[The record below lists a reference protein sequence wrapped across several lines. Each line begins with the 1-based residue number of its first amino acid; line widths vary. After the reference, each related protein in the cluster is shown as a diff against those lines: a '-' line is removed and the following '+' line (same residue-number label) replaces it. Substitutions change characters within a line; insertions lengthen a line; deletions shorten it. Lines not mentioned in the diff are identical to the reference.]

1 MSEEEPGTKVFV
13 GNISDAVEV
22 ETIRNE
28 FQKFGEVI
36 DIAFDIASAYI
47 TYDRHNEAQDAV
59 SKMNGKEFMGEKL
72 KVEIYDDGP
81 DLNYRHTK
89 NSYKHKSVGEY
100 ARRSEPPQS
109 TIDEGPNDSFD
120 SNQ

>member
-36 DIAFDIASAYI
+36 DIAFDTA
-47 TYDRHNEAQDAV
+47 
-59 SKMNGKEFMGEKL
+59 
-72 KVEIYDDGP
+72 
-81 DLNYRHTK
+81 
-89 NSYKHKSVGEY
+89 KH
-100 ARRSEPPQS
+100 
-109 TIDEGPNDSFD
+109 D
-120 SNQ
+120 